1 MGVKVEMGGV
11 PIKLA
16 RVSTNAALGAYAS
29 TQAARLMEPFVPMD
43 TGALS
48 ESTGSSQPWQV
59 TYDTPYARRQYY
71 LGYFAN
77 FNREKH
83 PAAMSHWDK
92 GPDWQELG
100 DLLTEKLRSM

>member
-1 MGVKVEMGGV
+1 MGVKVDMSGV

-43 TGALS
+43 TGALI
-48 ESTGSSQPWQV
+48 ESAGTSTPWIV

-71 LGYFAN
+71 GVN
-77 FNREKH
+77 HDFNHEKH
-83 PAAMSHWDK
+83 PKARARWDE